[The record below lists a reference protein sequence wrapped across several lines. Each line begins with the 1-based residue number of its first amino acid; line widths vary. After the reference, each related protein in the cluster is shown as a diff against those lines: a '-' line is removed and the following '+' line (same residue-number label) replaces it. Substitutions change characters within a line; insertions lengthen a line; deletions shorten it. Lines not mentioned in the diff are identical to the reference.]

1 MQNLVK
7 STMTQTLKKG
17 EVWLANLNP
26 TKGTEAGKIR
36 PVLVLQ
42 DQALLD
48 VVHPSTLVA
57 PLTTRLIEDIYP
69 LRVRLN
75 AKDDL
80 KKDSDV
86 LIDQIRAIDNKR
98 FVKGPL
104 ITLSIEQLVVV
115 YDAVCEVMGM
125 RS

>member
-86 LIDQIRAIDNKR
+86 LIDQMRAIDNKR

-125 RS
+125 RP